1 MDKNDPKAKQQ
12 QSNEGDQR
20 KSDVTYGHTPNEIA
34 DCHTD
39 GQQVVIRSENNIDLR
54 ITIHT
59 NEIIQLKYVL
69 EGDNLSDFSYAIDPE
84 FNPKNPEFAIREKE
98 YYFEIATDSLLCRV
112 SRKDMKVSFWD
123 TDEKLLCR
131 EKTPFFR
138 KDSIMKGITEIKIT
152 KEAPKDT
159 HYFGLG
165 DKITENGLRG
175 NAFENW
181 NTDSY
186 AYELDEHRDPL
197 YRSIPFY
204 TAINGDGNAYGI
216 FLDNTYRSHFDFDYK
231 GNNTTTISAEG
242 GCMNYY
248 FIYGPEPTTVSERY
262 TKLTG
267 TPELPPLWGLGYHQC
282 RWSYYPEE
290 RVRKL
295 ADTFREKQIP
305 CDALYLDIDYMDD
318 YRVFTWNKVR
328 FPDPK
333 KLISDLKEKGFETI
347 VMIDPGVKVD
357 DDYEVYRQGLE
368 NDYFCKRPDGE
379 LMIGPVWPPRTVFPD
394 YTHPEVRDWWGDL
407 YEDLMSDKKVS
418 GVWNDMNEPAVFEV
432 KAKTFPNNIRHHY
445 EGEGASHKKAHNIYG
460 MQMARASYEGIKK
473 HNPGKRPFLLTR
485 ANFSGGQRY
494 AALWTGDNIAS
505 WEHLRHA
512 LDQCVRLSIS
522 GYSFVG
528 TDIGGFVDEP
538 SAELFTRWLQLG
550 VFHPL
555 FRNHTMGYNVDGAAA
570 VKEDQVEQKKLQS
583 DTDQE
588 PWTFGKKYTD
598 INRSVIELRYRL
610 LHYLYTAFHQYV
622 QHGTPILRPTAFQNP
637 GDSKAHTSPNTF
649 LFGDQILVAPVITK
663 GARGRKT
670 YLPSGHWYDY
680 RTNELFE
687 GGQTHRVDAPI
698 SEIPFFVKAGTVLPL
713 REVMQ
718 YTSERTPEVLEL
730 NVYYGTQVSES
741 RLYEDQGERF
751 THNEGDYRLTTF
763 QIKSNPQEKTV
774 RLIADREGRFTPKY
788 DTVKINLIG
797 LPFEPKFIAVDGQ
810 PVALKN
816 GSSGHPTYT
825 FEAGTSFS
833 EITIAQSP

>member
-1 MDKNDPKAKQQ
+1 MTKNDPEAKQK
-12 QSNEGDQR
+12 QSEEGEQR
-20 KSDVTYGHTPNEIA
+20 KTDVTYRRQPNAIA
-34 DCHTD
+34 DYQVS
-39 GQQVVIRSENNIDLR
+39 GQQIVLRSENDIELR
-54 ITIHT
+54 ITVHT
-59 NEIIQLKYVL
+59 AKIIQLKYLL
-69 EGDNLSDFSYAIDPE
+69 EGDNPSDFSYAIDPG
-84 FNPKNPEFAIREKE
+84 FNPEKPEFTIHETDDHV
-98 YYFEIATDSLLCRV
+98 EIATN
-112 SRKDMKVSFWD
+112 
-123 TDEKLLCR
+123 KLLCR
-131 EKTPFFR
+131 ISQQDLKVSFRDTDETLLCNDKNPFFR
-138 KDSIMKGITEIKIT
+138 KDSIMKGITKVNIT
-152 KEAPKDT
+152 KEAPEGK

-175 NAFENW
+175 EAFVNW

-186 AYELDEHRDPL
+186 AYGLDEHRDPL

-204 TAINGDGNAYGI
+204 HALNADGSAYGI
-216 FLDNTYRSHFDFDYK
+216 FLDNPHRSHFDFDSK
-231 GNNTTTISAEG
+231 GNGATTFSADG

-262 TKLTG
+262 AKLTG

-290 RVRKL
+290 RVREL
-295 ADTFREKQIP
+295 ANTFRKKAIP

-318 YRVFTWNKVR
+318 YRVFTWNKAR
-328 FPDPK
+328 FPDPH
-333 KLISDLKEKGFETI
+333 KLISDLNEQGFKTI
-347 VMIDPGVKVD
+347 VMIDPGVKID
-357 DDYEVYRQGLE
+357 NDYEVYRQGLE

-394 YTHPEVRDWWGDL
+394 YTHPEVRRWWGDL
-407 YEDLMSDKKVS
+407 YEDLLTEKGVS

-432 KAKTFPNNIRHHY
+432 KAKTFPNDIRHHY
-445 EGEGASHKKAHNIYG
+445 EGERASHKKVHNVYG
-460 MQMARASYEGIKK
+460 MQMARASYNGIKK
-473 HNPGKRPFLLTR
+473 HNPDKRPFLLTR

-512 LDQCVRLSIS
+512 LEQCVRLSIS

-528 TDIGGFVDEP
+528 SDIGGFVDEP
-538 SAELFTRWLQLG
+538 SPELFTRWLQLG

-570 VKEDQVEQKKLQS
+570 VQEEQVERKKLQS
-583 DTDQE
+583 DADQE
-588 PWTFGKKYTD
+588 PWSFGPKHTD

-610 LHYLYTAFHQYV
+610 LHYLYTAFYHYV
-622 QHGTPILRPTAFQNP
+622 QHGTPILRPTAF
-637 GDSKAHTSPNTF
+637 AHPKDDNATASRDTF

-687 GGQTHRVDAPI
+687 GGKTHQVDAPL

-718 YTSERTPEVLEL
+718 HTGQRDPELLEL

-741 RLYEDQGERF
+741 YLYEDQGEGF
-751 THNEGDYRLTTF
+751 TNNEGDYRYTTF
-763 QIKSNPQEKTV
+763 RIKSNPPKNTV
-774 RLIADREGRFTPKY
+774 QLTAERDGSFVPDY
-788 DTVKINLIG
+788 QTVKINLVG
-797 LPFEPKFIAVDGQ
+797 LPFVPERVTVDGQ
-810 PVALKN
+810 MADGVAAD
-816 GSSGHPTYT
+816 GTYT
-825 FEAGTSFS
+825 FETGTGFS
-833 EITIAQSP
+833 EIMIT